1 MKFQYLGVLSCFFFI
16 SCFFPSTYH
25 HPNYYY
31 NSETFNKRLDYD
43 HEKYLLNPVNYK
55 SNELT
60 KGVYLPFINKFFKKK
75 LGTNVI
81 KKKDYKDDNGKLKIP
96 FDINYEISDSQ
107 IEFLKQNTSLN
118 YIILTKTLSLE
129 QLKNENLKI
138 EDKRRFSLA
147 SSGAMSFIK
156 IIDLKTNTALL
167 EMSCAAAVIIHKNR
181 LLELKTQNDLRPP
194 SQPIP
199 FYKNSESLRKKT
211 IKKLLKKIK

>member
-1 MKFQYLGVLSCFFFI
+1 MKYQYLGLLTCLFFI

-31 NSETFNKRLDYD
+31 NNETFNKRLDYD
-43 HEKYLLNPVNYK
+43 NKKYLLNPINYK
-55 SNELT
+55 SNELV
-60 KGVYLPFINKFFKKK
+60 KGLYLPLINKFFKKK
-75 LGTNVI
+75 LGTNII

-107 IEFLKQNTSLN
+107 IAFLKQNTTLD

-129 QLKNENLKI
+129 QLKNENLKR

-156 IIDLKTNTALL
+156 IIDIKTNVALL
-167 EMSCAAAVIIHKNR
+167 EMSCAAAVIVYKNR
-181 LLELKTQNDLRPP
+181 LLELRTQNDLRPT

-199 FYKNSESLRKKT
+199 FYENSESLRKKT
-211 IKKLLKKIK
+211 IKKLLKKIN